1 MLLWNKVQA
10 FWGKRLSRAQR
21 ESPTQSEA
29 PSQKPHLA
37 ASKSQT
43 RVLKIGTA
51 HVAFGLQWQPYHGAN
66 FEQQINHLKSQG
78 CKGYAVSSPADVV
91 GVSDIRLPRKTVSGA
106 LALADR
112 FSKGGCE
119 LFVFD
124 TDSAHILVALNNGLP
139 VPGFD
144 VIGLQSEIQSAI
156 QLFLDIRKEESIRF
170 VGNVNWLEGIE
181 TLSAIKA
188 FTDCPGHVCI
198 QPMERWQTQLRR
210 IGLIGLPV
218 LVCLGAY
225 SLYLFDQE
233 ASRAQQAPEDP
244 NLAYERDVNQALLR
258 TAPTGSALLQQW
270 NATLEALP
278 VTLGGWT
285 LKSVKCRADACKS
298 EWKRHHGSFTDFSHA
313 AQLELGVSAV
323 EASGKELEAAVLSVM
338 HPIQA
343 LDSGRL
349 QRQALP
355 HVELA
360 QKSQGALLQDLLLLG
375 ARQAVLTDFKLF
387 GSNTAVP
394 VGHLR
399 APVLKADFKLEA
411 DLWMLDAIELP
422 PYVIPEGMEL
432 QISIDGSSG
441 KKEAHYGSFALSGA
455 VFANAKPR

>member
-10 FWGKRLSRAQR
+10 LWGKRLSRAHR
-21 ESPTQSEA
+21 GFPTQSEA
-29 PSQKPHLA
+29 LSQKPRLV
-37 ASKSQT
+37 ASKTQT

-51 HVAFGLQWQPYHGAN
+51 HVAFGLQWQPHHGAN
-66 FEQQINHLKSQG
+66 IAQQINHLKSQG
-78 CKGYAVSSPADVV
+78 YKGYAVSSPADVV
-91 GVSDIRLPRKTVSGA
+91 GVSDISLPRKTISGA

-124 TDSAHILVALNNGLP
+124 TDSAHTLVALNNGLP

-144 VIGLQSEIQSAI
+144 VIGLKSEIQSAI
-156 QLFLDIRKEESIRF
+156 QLFREIRKDDAIRL
-170 VGNVNWLEGIE
+170 VGNVNWLDGIE
-181 TLSAIKA
+181 TLSPIKA
-188 FTDCPGHVCI
+188 FTDCPGYVCI

-210 IGLIGLPV
+210 IVLIGLPV
-218 LVCLGAY
+218 LICWGAY
-225 SLYLFDQE
+225 SLYQFDQE
-233 ASRAQQAPEDP
+233 ASKAQQAPEDP
-244 NLAYERDVNQALLR
+244 NLAYERDLNQALLR
-258 TAPTGSALLQQW
+258 TAPTGSALLQHW
-270 NATLEALP
+270 NDTLEALP

-298 EWKRHHGSFTDFSHA
+298 EWKRHHGSFTDFSQA
-313 AQLELGVSAV
+313 AQLVLGVSAV
-323 EASGKELEAAVLSVM
+323 EASGKELEAAVVSVM

-343 LDSGRL
+343 LNSGRF

-355 HVELA
+355 HVDLA
-360 QKSQGALLQDLLLLG
+360 QRSLGALLQDLLLLG

-387 GSNTAVP
+387 GTNTPVP
-394 VGHLR
+394 VGDLR

-411 DLWMLDAIELP
+411 DLWMLESIELP
-422 PYVIPEGMEL
+422 PNVIPEGMEL

-441 KKEAHYGSFALSGA
+441 KKEAHYGSFVLSGT